1 MENYDFTSNEDI
13 DDIVLQP
20 DGKSLCFQCGL
31 EFPNMI
37 SGKEHYISVHHHE
50 KNNFKNEMLSGKEEI
65 PNDNKSSFE
74 PNQDK
79 LEQDEPEQDELVIDE
94 SNQMEIAQPLIQ
106 NSSALALLSLLH
118 SNQLQFNC
126 DQCSQCFQAM
136 SELETH
142 KNIQHGSFTTT
153 CNVCNQEFNSSKNLL
168 IHTGKDHLAESIQ
181 YVKKKMLH
189 AN

>member
-1 MENYDFTSNEDI
+1 MDSQENKTENNDFPTDEDI

-37 SGKEHYISVHHHE
+37 TGKEHFISVHHHE
-50 KNNFKNEMLSGKEEI
+50 KNNLNELSEKEIENDESSFDSDQISDEEEVIENNIQTDSKEE
-65 PNDNKSSFE
+65 S
-74 PNQDK
+74 
-79 LEQDEPEQDELVIDE
+79 L
-94 SNQMEIAQPLIQ
+94 Q
-106 NSSALALLSLLH
+106 NNSALAILSLLH
-118 SNQLQFNC
+118 SNQFQFNC
-126 DQCSQCFQAM
+126 DECSQCFQAV

-142 KNIQHGSFTTT
+142 KTSQHGSFKTT
-153 CNVCNQEFNSSKNLL
+153 CNVCNQEFDSSKNLL